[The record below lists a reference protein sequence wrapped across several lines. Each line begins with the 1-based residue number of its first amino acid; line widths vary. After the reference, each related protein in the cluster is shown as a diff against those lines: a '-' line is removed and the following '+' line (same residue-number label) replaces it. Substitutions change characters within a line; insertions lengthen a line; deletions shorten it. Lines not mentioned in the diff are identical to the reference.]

1 MEVIMESNN
10 DMFYNDRKSEKNF
23 VDWAYDKIA
32 EEMKRIEKLEE
43 EFGTSEHVLPS
54 RDNRSPVSLT
64 EDEQMQTIHDIDK
77 LRDEGYTYKI
87 ASELCNIAP
96 STYTKWKRKFKAQL
110 GKPQE

>member
-1 MEVIMESNN
+1 MEFNN
-10 DMFYNDRKSEKNF
+10 DMFHNDRRSEKNF

-32 EEMKRIEKLEE
+32 EEMKRIEELEE
-43 EFGTSEHVLPS
+43 EFGTAEYVIPK
-54 RDNRSPVSLT
+54 RDNRSPVKLT
-64 EDEQMQTIHDIDK
+64 EDEQMQTILDIDK

>member
-43 EFGTSEHVLPS
+43 EFGTSEHVLPK
-54 RDNRSPVSLT
+54 RDNKSPVNLT
-64 EDEQMQTIHDIDK
+64 EDEQMKTILDIDK
-77 LRDEGYTYKI
+77 LREEGYSSKL
-87 ASELCNIAP
+87 AAELCNIAP
-96 STYTKWKRKFKAQL
+96 STYTKWKRKFKARL